1 MTILSPPR
9 QGTAFRWVTFVLAV
23 LAAAAFVPLW
33 APLVLAAWLAH
44 MARPAFTKLA
54 KATKG
59 RHRAAGGL
67 VVALVMLILAPLS
80 IAIASLTAGAVDLGR
95 LVLASKGAKSAL
107 VAVASG
113 GEPGAANTDFRAL
126 ASPEKL
132 MPLLEAHGPQ
142 ALKIVSGVLGAASA
156 GSLGLFVFLYAFY
169 VFLVDGPSQYEWLE
183 KHAPIEVTH
192 TRQLVSAFYETGRG
206 LFVGVGLTGLS
217 QGVVAT
223 ITYVALGVPRALVLG
238 LLTCAASVIPT
249 VGTTLVWIPVAAG
262 LALAGKPISGAI
274 LAGVGLFVIG
284 TVDNLL
290 RPVFSRFGKLDL
302 SNFVLIV
309 SIFGGL
315 AMFGGWGLFLGPLFT
330 RLAKEALILAQ
341 QDRMHEKREEVDA
354 AKAEAAMK
362 SDEAT
367 PAPS

>member
-9 QGTAFRWVTFVLAV
+9 QGTAFRWVTLVLAL
-23 LAAAAFVPLW
+23 LAAAAFLPLW

-44 MARPAFTKLA
+44 MVRPLFTKLA

-59 RHRAAGGL
+59 QHRAAGGL

-80 IAIASLTAGAVDLGR
+80 LAIASLAAGAVDLGR

-107 VAVASG
+107 VAVAAG
-113 GEPGAANTDFRAL
+113 GDPGAGNTDLSAL

-132 MPLLEAHGPQ
+132 MPLLQEHGPQ
-142 ALKIVSGVLGAASA
+142 ALKIVSGVLGAAAA
-156 GSLGLFVFLYAFY
+156 GSLSLFVFLYAFY
-169 VFLVDGPSQYEWLE
+169 VFLVDGPSYTEWLE
-183 KHAPIEVTH
+183 KHAPVEVAH
-192 TRQLVSAFYETGRG
+192 TQRLVSAFYETGRG
-206 LFVGVGLTGLS
+206 LFVGVGLTGLA

-238 LLTCAASVIPT
+238 LLTCVASVIPT

-274 LAGVGLFVIG
+274 LAGVGLLVIG
-284 TVDNLL
+284 SVDNLL

-302 SNFVLIV
+302 SNFVLVV

-315 AMFGGWGLFLGPLFT
+315 AMFGGWGLFLGPLFV
-330 RLAKEALILAQ
+330 RLAKEALTLAHR
-341 QDRMHEKREEVDA
+341 DRMHEKRGEVDA
-354 AKAEAAMK
+354 AKAEAAVD
-362 SDEAT
+362 SVEPSA
-367 PAPS
+367 APT